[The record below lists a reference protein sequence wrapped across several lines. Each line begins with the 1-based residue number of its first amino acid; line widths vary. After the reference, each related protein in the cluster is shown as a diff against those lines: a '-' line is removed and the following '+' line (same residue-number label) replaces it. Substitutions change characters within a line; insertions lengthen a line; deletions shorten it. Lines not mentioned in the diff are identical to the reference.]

1 MLASLVGGKTNRG
14 ARRWSFGGHA
24 PVQSAR
30 APVGGAFKLRRVAAV
45 SIYGIADSLVV
56 LGDGAELDLLC
67 SVAFAFPVEPD
78 GRSKE
83 TPSRDR
89 TRR

>member
-1 MLASLVGGKTNRG
+1 MSV
-14 ARRWSFGGHA
+14 
-24 PVQSAR
+24 
-30 APVGGAFKLRRVAAV
+30 
-45 SIYGIADSLVV
+45 YGIADSLVV
-56 LGDGAELDLLC
+56 RCDGAELDPLR

-83 TPSRDR
+83 IPSRDR

>member
-1 MLASLVGGKTNRG
+1 M
-14 ARRWSFGGHA
+14 
-24 PVQSAR
+24 
-30 APVGGAFKLRRVAAV
+30 